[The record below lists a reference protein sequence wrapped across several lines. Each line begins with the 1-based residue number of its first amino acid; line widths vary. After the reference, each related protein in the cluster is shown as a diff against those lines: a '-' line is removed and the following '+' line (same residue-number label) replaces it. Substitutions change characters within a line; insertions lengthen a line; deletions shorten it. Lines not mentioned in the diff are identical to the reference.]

1 MNNRIFALMNKLAV
15 LLVFSFILLNGISQN
30 ILLSTDFQQGIPSA
44 YSIVNNDN
52 FTPDASMTDFLGQ
65 NAWIVLPDP
74 ENPSDTVAA
83 ATSFFETADSADR
96 WLITPPLALASFGNY
111 LSWNAK
117 SHDPSFPDDYIVLV
131 STTDNQLASFTDT
144 IGNIEQEN
152 FEWTNR
158 EVNLSTS
165 GYNDSTIYIAFVLR
179 TFDGFKLYLDD
190 IQVRSEDPVG
200 INETAALDLVVY
212 PNPTTG
218 SVYVSTD
225 AIVEKIEV
233 FSVNGQLLKTE
244 FQSEISL
251 ANLNTGSYLL
261 QITTSKGI
269 TSRRV
274 AKVD

>member
-1 MNNRIFALMNKLAV
+1 M
-15 LLVFSFILLNGISQN
+15 LLVFSFILMNGISQN

-52 FTPDASMTDFLGQ
+52 FTPDATMTDFLGQ

-74 ENPSDTVAA
+74 ENPLDTVAA

-117 SHDPSFPDDYIVLV
+117 SHDPSFPDDYLVLV

-165 GYNDSTIYIAFVLR
+165 GYNDSTIYVAFVLR

-190 IQVRSEDPVG
+190 IEVRSEDPVG
-200 INETAALDLVVY
+200 INETATLDLVVY
-212 PNPTTG
+212 PNPTSG
-218 SVYVSTD
+218 SIHVRTE
-225 AIVEKIEV
+225 AMVEKIQV

-251 ANLNTGSYLL
+251 ADLNTGSYLL

>member
-1 MNNRIFALMNKLAV
+1 M
-15 LLVFSFILLNGISQN
+15 LLVFSFILMNGISQN

-44 YSIVNNDN
+44 YSIVNSDN

-96 WLITPPLALASFGNY
+96 WLITPPLALASFGNF

-117 SHDPSFPDDYIVLV
+117 SHDPSFPDDYLVLV

-165 GYNDSTIYIAFVLR
+165 GYNDSTIYVAFVLR

-190 IQVRSEDPVG
+190 IEVRSEDPVG
-200 INETAALDLVVY
+200 INETAALDLVVF
-212 PNPTTG
+212 PNPTSR
-218 SVYVSTD
+218 SVHVSTD
-225 AIVEKIEV
+225 AIVEKIQV

-244 FQSEISL
+244 FQSEINL
-251 ANLNTGSYLL
+251 AELNTGSYLL

>member
-1 MNNRIFALMNKLAV
+1 MNKLAL

-96 WLITPPLALASFGNY
+96 WLITPPLALASFGNF

-117 SHDPSFPDDYIVLV
+117 SHDPSFPDDYLVLV

-165 GYNDSTIYIAFVLR
+165 GYNDSTIYVAFVLR

-200 INETAALDLVVY
+200 INETAAIELVVY
-212 PNPTTG
+212 PNPTSG
-218 SVYVSTD
+218 SVHVSTD
-225 AIVEKIEV
+225 AIVEKIQV

-244 FQSEISL
+244 FQSDINL
-251 ANLNTGSYLL
+251 ADLNTGSYLL